1 MIKNNRFSFY
11 TIDNP
16 WDIRGGRDGG
26 GGWRRVGRLKYTNS
40 PPELLYNVQSHHM
53 ERVWL
58 PLTNKILSSVD
69 Q

>member
-26 GGWRRVGRLKYTNS
+26 GGWRRVGRLKDTNS
-40 PPELLYNVQSHHM
+40 PPELLYNVYNPTIWKGFGFH
-53 ERVWL
+53 
-58 PLTNKILSSVD
+58 
-69 Q
+69 

>member
-26 GGWRRVGRLKYTNS
+26 GLAKSGEV
-40 PPELLYNVQSHHM
+40 
-53 ERVWL
+53 
-58 PLTNKILSSVD
+58 KIYKFSIRATL
-69 Q
+69 

>member
-26 GGWRRVGRLKYTNS
+26 GGGEEWGG
-40 PPELLYNVQSHHM
+40 
-53 ERVWL
+53 
-58 PLTNKILSSVD
+58 
-69 Q
+69 

>member
-16 WDIRGGRDGG
+16 WDIRGVETGG
-26 GGWRRVGRLKYTNS
+26 GGAWRRVGRLKYTNS
-40 PPELLYNVQSHHM
+40 PPELLYNVYNPTIPPYGKGLAS
-53 ERVWL
+53 
-58 PLTNKILSSVD
+58 ID

>member
-26 GGWRRVGRLKYTNS
+26 GGVG
-40 PPELLYNVQSHHM
+40 E
-53 ERVWL
+53 EWGG
-58 PLTNKILSSVD
+58 
-69 Q
+69 